1 MADPDRYFEA
11 VGAVHLHSDFSDGSL
26 PIPEIARIA
35 ADKQLD
41 FLMFSDHHTLEPK
54 RQGLEGWFGPV
65 LVLIGYEIN
74 DPDDRNHYLAFGLD
88 EEVGDGLKAAEY
100 VRRVRDKGGFGVIA
114 HPAEKRNFSEA
125 YPPYPWTDW
134 EVDGFDGIEIWNQ
147 LSEWMEGVT
156 RSNIGWRIWHPLR
169 SIRFPVWETLER
181 WDRLNRSRRVVG
193 IGGIDVHAFQIKVLG
208 LFPVEIYPYKV
219 QFRSIRTHVLT
230 AKPIRSDTGQKAVFG
245 EAESLIYDALR
256 SGRCFITNSSIGDG
270 RGFRFFASSGPDR
283 YEMGSRIRKG
293 LQIRFTVHIPL
304 EGQIRLLRDGQ
315 VAAETHGRQ
324 LEFRAQTQG
333 VYRVEIF
340 RKRRGWIY
348 SNPIVIEEKARGQ
361 SFPS

>member
-1 MADPDRYFEA
+1 MIFGPNRFYEA

-26 PIPEIARIA
+26 PIPEIAAIA
-35 ADKQLD
+35 SGRQLD

-54 RQGLEGWFGPV
+54 RRGLEGWHGPV

-88 EEVGDGLKAAEY
+88 EEVGSGLSAAEY
-100 VRRVRDKGGFGVIA
+100 VERVRERGGFGVIA

-134 EVDGFDGIEIWNQ
+134 EVEGFDAIEIWNQ

-156 RSNIGWRIWHPLR
+156 RGNIGWRILHPLR

-181 WDRLNRSRRVVG
+181 WDRFNRSRRVVG

-230 AKPIRSDTGQKAVFG
+230 ARPIRSASGEKAAFG
-245 EAESLIYDALR
+245 DAESLIFDALR
-256 SGRCFITNSSIGDG
+256 SGRCFITNSSLGSG
-270 RGFRFFASSGPDR
+270 RGFCFSASDGGDAHP
-283 YEMGSRIRKG
+283 MGSRVQTTDG
-293 LQIRFTVHIPL
+293 RFTFDVRAPL
-304 EGQIRLLRDGQ
+304 DGVIRLLRDGK
-315 VAAETHGRQ
+315 VAAQTRGRV
-324 LEFRAQTQG
+324 LTFSAEKPG
-333 VYRVEIF
+333 VYRAEVF

-348 SNPIVIEEKARGQ
+348 SNPIVIEERAGG
-361 SFPS
+361 